1 MPERAPLPNLGTG
14 PAVVAI
20 DVGGTTMKVASVTP
34 SGDLTAPRRGPS
46 PQAGPTSAQEVVRR
60 ASELVREESERLGT
74 IPAALGIALPG
85 VVVEDQGLGVWSE
98 NLDWRDVDFRA
109 AFAQAL
115 DLPVAIAH
123 DVRAAGTAETRLGAA
138 RGAPT
143 ALVLAIGTGIA
154 TSVQVDGRVHVG
166 RGYAGEVG
174 HAVVVPGGEPCVC
187 GNRGCL
193 EATASAGAIRRR
205 YVRDSG
211 TPVAGAKEVLALA
224 DRGDPVALAVRE
236 SAFDALAL
244 GLSHAVT
251 LLVPDTVVIAGGLSE
266 AGDAL
271 LVPLAERLQQLVR
284 YGPVPQLVRAEL
296 GEDAGLVGAALAAR
310 DSLAGESAQATAD
323 ARTAAGSTP
332 AP

>member
-1 MPERAPLPNLGTG
+1 MAERASLPNLGAG

-20 DVGGTTMKVASVTP
+20 DVGGTTMKVAAVTP
-34 SGDLTAPRRGPS
+34 TGDMTAPRRVPS
-46 PQAGPTSAQEVVRR
+46 PPPGPRSAAEVVRR
-60 ASELVREESERLGT
+60 ATALVDEEAQRLGV
-74 IPAALGIALPG
+74 PPDGLGIALPG
-85 VVVEDQGLGVWSE
+85 VVIENEALGVWSE
-98 NLDWRDVDFRA
+98 NLDWRDVDFGA
-109 AFAQAL
+109 AFARTL

-138 RGAPT
+138 RGAST

-166 RGYAGEVG
+166 RGYAGEIG
-174 HAVVVPGGEPCVC
+174 HAVVVRGGEPCVC

-205 YVRDSG
+205 YARDAG
-211 TPVAGAKEVLALA
+211 TEVAGAKEVLALA
-224 DRGDPVALAVRE
+224 DAGDPVAVAVRD
-236 SAFDALAL
+236 SAYDALAL
-244 GLSHAVT
+244 GLSHAVA
-251 LLVPDTVVIAGGLSE
+251 LLVPDVVVIAGGLSE

-271 LVPLAERLQQLVR
+271 LVPLAERLEDLVR
-284 YGPVPQLVRAEL
+284 YGPVPQLVRAQL

-310 DSLAGESAQATAD
+310 DALA
-323 ARTAAGSTP
+323 ARPDAGS